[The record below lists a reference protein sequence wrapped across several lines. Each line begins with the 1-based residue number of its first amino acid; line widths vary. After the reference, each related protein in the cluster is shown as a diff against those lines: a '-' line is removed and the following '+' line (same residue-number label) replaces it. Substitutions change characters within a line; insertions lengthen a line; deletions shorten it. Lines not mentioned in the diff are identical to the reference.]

1 MQTLQLTLNGA
12 TSQWIEPQTNNYQSN
27 VPGYS
32 NEDYIFTILNANLQN
47 GFDTGGTADTVEGVY
62 QGEDLSAVL
71 NEFTTIENAFSVR
84 GKKLQMTPTT
94 NAAEFGDN
102 ITTRST
108 SIVVEGVQ
116 SGAIVSIPVI
126 ISKT

>member
-1 MQTLQLTLNGA
+1 
-12 TSQWIEPQTNNYQSN
+12 
-27 VPGYS
+27 
-32 NEDYIFTILNANLQN
+32 
-47 GFDTGGTADTVEGVY
+47 
-62 QGEDLSAVL
+62 
-71 NEFTTIENAFSVR
+71 
-84 GKKLQMTPTT
+84 MTPTT